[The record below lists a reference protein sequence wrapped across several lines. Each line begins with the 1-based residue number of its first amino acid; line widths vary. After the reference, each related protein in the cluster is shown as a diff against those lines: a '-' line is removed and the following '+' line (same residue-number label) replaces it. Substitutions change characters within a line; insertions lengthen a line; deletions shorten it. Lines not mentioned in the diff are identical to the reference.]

1 MNVLIVDDEL
11 SGREVLKLRLLQD
24 FASHIDVCKVFSS
37 PAEVREALTGFKPD
51 LAFVDV
57 EMPDESGFE
66 LLESIGAFEFD
77 VVFVTA
83 HSGYALD
90 AFAVNALDYL
100 LKPVEVNAL
109 KRAFGKALERY
120 NQKKIYGKEVIQ
132 LPDKLGLT
140 TRDGFIIVAVSDIV
154 RCKAD
159 DNYTQIILANGKD
172 HIVCKTLKETEK
184 LLAAWPQFLR
194 VHRSHLINAL
204 KIVRYSRGNG
214 GQVWMTDDSQID
226 ISEAARE
233 QLKAMLPVL

>member
-11 SGREVLKLRLLQD
+11 GGREVLKLRLLQD
-24 FASHIDVCKVFSS
+24 FGSHIGSCLAFSS
-37 PAEVREALTGFKPD
+37 AAEVRQSLKGFKPD

-57 EMPDESGFE
+57 EMPGETGIE

-100 LKPVEVNAL
+100 LKPVEVPAL
-109 KRAFGKALERY
+109 KRAFSKALERY
-120 NQKKIYGKEVIQ
+120 NQKRIHGKEAVQ

-154 RCKAD
+154 RCEAD
-159 DNYTQIILANGKD
+159 DNYTRVILANGKA
-172 HIVCKTLKETEK
+172 HVVCKTLKETEK
-184 LLAAWPQFLR
+184 LLTAWPQFLR
-194 VHRSHLINAL
+194 VHRSHLINAS
-204 KIVRYSRGNG
+204 KIVRYYRSNG
-214 GQVWMTDDSQID
+214 GQVCMTDDTQID